1 MILVTRVYGI
11 KCTVVSQESTY
22 MYVQS
27 SLHDH
32 KELGW
37 ALFQVFMHCFILSHT
52 LTHTNSHSHIPTGNS
67 NSWFRPATMW
77 WLPCQRGKHQHWWY
91 GETSYWCWGTWW
103 CHHVVTRDSDV
114 LFLWP
119 DPTHWQFLDLLQ
131 IWEWANK
138 LFPSSPEK
146 PWELRMCKQ
155 CVPGASSDF
164 VYPIWFLDLV
174 SFVNRLCVGE
184 QLGTSCTT
192 DHTDAGISCL
202 WFP

>member
-1 MILVTRVYGI
+1 MILVTTVYDI
-11 KCTVVSQESTY
+11 KCTVVLQKSTY
-22 MYVQS
+22 MCRSPYMIT
-27 SLHDH
+27 

-103 CHHVVTRDSDV
+103 CHHDVTRDSD
-114 LFLWP
+114 
-119 DPTHWQFLDLLQ
+119 
-131 IWEWANK
+131 
-138 LFPSSPEK
+138 
-146 PWELRMCKQ
+146 
-155 CVPGASSDF
+155 VPGASSDF

-192 DHTDAGISCL
+192 DHTVLVYPVFDSPNQGVVMITALVGCYLATKFLHS
-202 WFP
+202 PDGTA